1 MNRVFQKIWNSRFGN
16 YLLPLFFCIGNL
28 ANFIFFYMG
37 LAYEENIVRKIGF
50 IIINVFYAITAFAAL
65 LSALRKNAAALAP
78 AADCGGA
85 ALCRVLFDLS
95 DPVRVLYIVDL

>member
-1 MNRVFQKIWNSRFGN
+1 MLRTTPHSILHFFTRT
-16 YLLPLFFCIGNL
+16 LLPILLLC
-28 ANFIFFYMG
+28 AVMG
-37 LAYEENIVRKIGF
+37 AP
-50 IIINVFYAITAFAAL
+50 
-65 LSALRKNAAALAP
+65 ALAP